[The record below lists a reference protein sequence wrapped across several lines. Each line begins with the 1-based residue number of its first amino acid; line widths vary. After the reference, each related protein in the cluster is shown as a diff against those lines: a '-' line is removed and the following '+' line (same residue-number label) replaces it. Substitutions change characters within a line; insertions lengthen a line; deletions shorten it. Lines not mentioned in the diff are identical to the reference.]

1 MFPRIG
7 GKSYKPPYII
17 ALSMNVTFEYLIE
30 KVTRLENGEVEI
42 LATGVASENI
52 ATAVNTDMET
62 IIRSIPPQMRDLMN
76 QQQKMFQD
84 TQKPLLKFR
93 ITEQQYIRGNWK
105 VVSVVEVAVTE
116 QESEAV

>member
-1 MFPRIG
+1 MFSRCS
-7 GKSYKPPYII
+7 GKSYKPPYIV

-30 KVTRLENGEVEI
+30 KVTKLVNGEVEI
-42 LATGVASENI
+42 LATGVAPENI

-105 VVSVVEVAVTE
+105 VGSVVEVAVTE
-116 QESEAV
+116 RL